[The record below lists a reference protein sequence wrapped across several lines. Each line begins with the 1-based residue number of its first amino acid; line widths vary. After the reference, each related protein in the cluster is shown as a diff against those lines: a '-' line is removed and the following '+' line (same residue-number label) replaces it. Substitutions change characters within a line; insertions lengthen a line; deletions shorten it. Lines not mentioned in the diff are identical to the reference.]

1 MESSALSNDVKI
13 QDAGID
19 VKDFKFI
26 KGSIIDELL
35 FDNGLMTTTPKFD
48 KFSEAKTIESRFGEV
63 VAHNFCKW
71 FIEAEDRVPCFFV
84 ERKDH
89 SREIIRGILT
99 KSPGFKT
106 RTIRVPILINGKY
119 ASHFLFTIRE
129 YDESKLINRVTES
142 LIRIEKV
149 AEWSDPYSIAA
160 EYIDTNYSAFGISVS
175 ISSFNVKESE
185 ISRAV
190 KELMNSIRR

>member
-1 MESSALSNDVKI
+1 MESSTLSNDIKI
-13 QDAGID
+13 HDGGINIE
-19 VKDFKFI
+19 DFKFI

-63 VAHNFCKW
+63 VSHNFCKW
-71 FIEAEDRVPCFFV
+71 FIEAEDSVPCFFI

-89 SREIIRGILT
+89 SREIIRGKLT
-99 KSPGFKT
+99 KTSGFKT
-106 RTIRVPILINGKY
+106 RMVRVPILINGKY
-119 ASHFLFTIRE
+119 ASYFLFTIRE

-149 AEWSDPYSIAA
+149 VDWADPYSIAA
-160 EYIDTNYSAFGISVS
+160 EYIDTNYSAFGISVA

-190 KELMNSIRR
+190 KDLMNSIRR